1 MKEIGGYMQLEML
14 EGGEYYPEL
23 TALNT
28 ARNALAL
35 LCRARHVRKL
45 WLPYFLCDSVM
56 DMCQREGIQHGFYSI
71 NEDLTPCFP
80 SRLGE
85 GEYLYIVNYYG
96 QLSDEALRR
105 YQNEYGRVIV
115 DNVQAFFSKPVDGI
129 DTIYSCR
136 KFFGVP
142 DGAYLAA
149 PGVSCQA
156 LEIDLSKDRMVHLLG
171 RCDESNAS
179 AYHVAFKENDASF
192 RTLPPRRMSRLTH
205 ALLSMIDYDAA
216 RTRREENWRV
226 LDKMLGD
233 GNKLCPVCPNGPYM
247 YPFYCADGIN
257 VRKRLAEQKIYVPTL
272 WPNVLALNNR
282 QLEMDYAA
290 NILPLPIDQRYD
302 AQDMQRVAEGVRRIL
317 DK

>member
-1 MKEIGGYMQLEML
+1 MKEIGGYMQLETS

-23 TALNT
+23 MALNT

-35 LCRARHVRKL
+35 LCQARNVRKL

-56 DMCQREGIQHGFYSI
+56 DMCQREGIRHGFYSI
-71 NEDLTPCFP
+71 NEDFTPRFP
-80 SRLGE
+80 SRLGG

-96 QLSDEALRR
+96 QLSNESLRR

-115 DNVQAFFSKPVDGI
+115 DNVQAFYAKPVDGI

-149 PGVSCQA
+149 PGVSCHS
-156 LEIDLSKDRMVHLLG
+156 LEIDHSKDRMVHLLG

-179 AYHVAFKENDASF
+179 AYHAAFKENDASF
-192 RTLPPRRMSRLTH
+192 RTLLPRRMSRLTH
-205 ALLSMIDYDAA
+205 ALLSAIDYDAA
-216 RTRREENWRV
+216 KARREENWRV
-226 LDKMLGD
+226 LDAMLGEE
-233 GNKLCPVCPNGPYM
+233 NKLHPACPEGPYM

-272 WPNVLALNNR
+272 WPNVLALNNC
-282 QLEMDYAA
+282 QLEKDYAA

-302 AQDMQRVAEGVRRIL
+302 EQDMQRVAEFLIREV
-317 DK
+317 